1 MKKNLPILLALI
13 LSLSVLGLSTLFETP
28 SLDPNISA
36 FSEESIV
43 AQAENSV
50 TEAPKTLT
58 KIYLKKQL
66 IGIISDTSIIQ
77 KLLNEVYK
85 TNYESTFP
93 SSTIGLGEDIIITNE
108 ESYITYENKDAEI
121 LDYLKKNDLFSV
133 EANKIEF
140 SNGAIIYVKNIADF
154 EAAKEQYL
162 LNFISK
168 PALELIKNKQLPEE
182 LKTYGLREIGISV
195 METTTASK
203 GLAPKSKILTD
214 KNAIVYFLSYGY
226 GVEKKYY
233 TVKEYDTIEGVG
245 SLNGLSAQQV
255 LTINADVLKST
266 EQILQAGMLLNV
278 TYFDSPINVIVTRE
292 KLVKETVYP
301 PITKYVTDPTLR
313 EGLRVIQTNDQPGYA
328 NAKYQESYVNGQLSG
343 YKKISSIV
351 IKQPIQEVILIGT
364 KVVPGIGTGKFRWPV
379 DNPVISCRWGCY
391 RGHQAIDLVNIH
403 NQYGNIYAADRGIV
417 KVNGWHY
424 INGYYMVI
432 NHNNGFMTQ
441 YNHMSRPPFFPVGV
455 AVEKGE
461 IIGRIGMTGWATGPH
476 VHFAIIVNGRE
487 VDPCRYMGC

>member
-1 MKKNLPILLALI
+1 
-13 LSLSVLGLSTLFETP
+13 
-28 SLDPNISA
+28 
-36 FSEESIV
+36 
-43 AQAENSV
+43 
-50 TEAPKTLT
+50 
-58 KIYLKKQL
+58 
-66 IGIISDTSIIQ
+66 
-77 KLLNEVYK
+77 
-85 TNYESTFP
+85 
-93 SSTIGLGEDIIITNE
+93 
-108 ESYITYENKDAEI
+108 
-121 LDYLKKNDLFSV
+121 
-133 EANKIEF
+133 
-140 SNGAIIYVKNIADF
+140 
-154 EAAKEQYL
+154 
-162 LNFISK
+162 
-168 PALELIKNKQLPEE
+168 
-182 LKTYGLREIGISV
+182 
-195 METTTASK
+195 
-203 GLAPKSKILTD
+203 
-214 KNAIVYFLSYGY
+214 
-226 GVEKKYY
+226 
-233 TVKEYDTIEGVG
+233 
-245 SLNGLSAQQV
+245 V

-301 PITKYVTDPTLR
+301 PITKYITDPTLR

-343 YKKISSIV
+343 YKKISSVV
-351 IKQPIQEVILIGT
+351 IKQPIQEVILVGT

-391 RGHQAIDLVNIH
+391 SGHKAIDIVNIH

-417 KVNGWHY
+417 KVSGWHY

-441 YNHMSRPPFFPVGV
+441 YNHMSRPPFYPVGV

-476 VHFAIIVNGRE
+476 VHFAIIVNGSE